1 MRYMLSGPKRKMIS
15 GWLLFVT
22 VVLRNSLV

>member
-1 MRYMLSGPKRKMIS
+1 MRYMLSGPKGKMTS

-22 VVLRNSLV
+22 VVLRNSLA